1 MDLSN
6 FNTSSVNSIGSICFE
21 NKSIV
26 YIKFNLLKINEGTH
40 YDDMFSHS
48 SSYLKICINNE
59 DAKNK
64 LPSDIKSKI
73 NCLHDCFII
82 DDVKIDLK
90 NNLCIK
96 YCNESDNK
104 YELNNICY
112 GICPNTSYLSNY
124 NEYLCLD
131 KSSEDNYYFDNN
143 KNVYKNAIT
152 LVKVARKKVMKQII
166 IVLNVIIIIQ

>member
-1 MDLSN
+1 MEDMFAYCHKLITVNVSSFDTSNTKNMRGIFHECHNLKYLDLSN

-59 DAKNK
+59 DSKNK
-64 LPSDIKSKI
+64 LPLGIKSKI

-112 GICPNTSYLSNY
+112 EKCPNTSYFLND

-131 KSSEDNYYFDNN
+131 KS
-143 KNVYKNAIT
+143 
-152 LVKVARKKVMKQII
+152 
-166 IVLNVIIIIQ
+166 